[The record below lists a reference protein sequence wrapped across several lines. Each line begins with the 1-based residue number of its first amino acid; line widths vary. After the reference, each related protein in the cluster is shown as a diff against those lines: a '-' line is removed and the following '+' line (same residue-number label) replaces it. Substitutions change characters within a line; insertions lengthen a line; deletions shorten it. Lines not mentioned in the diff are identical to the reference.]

1 MKLKLVSTTALVIA
15 VCGCASPPPPT
26 PPAEVRPVGQS
37 ALSPTAAAD
46 CIALKWATN
55 AQKPV
60 WVETVLANATAYNV
74 YVPTQTAPT
83 GSAALI
89 RPGAGGV
96 GSTVSFRGTDTGGLV
111 PGLAG
116 QCQS

>member
-1 MKLKLVSTTALVIA
+1 MKLTLASTSLVVIA
-15 VCGCASPPPPT
+15 VCGCASPPASP
-26 PPAEVRPVGQS
+26 PPASAPPVGQS
-37 ALSPTAAAD
+37 ALAPTAAAD

-60 WVETVLANATAYNV
+60 TVETVLANATAYNV
-74 YVPTQTAPT
+74 YVPTQQPPA

-89 RPGAGGV
+89 RPGTDGK

-111 PGLAG
+111 QGITG

>member
-1 MKLKLVSTTALVIA
+1 MKLRLASTAFIIA
-15 VCGCASPPPPT
+15 VSGCASQSPPPP
-26 PPAEVRPVGQS
+26 PSAAPVGPS

-55 AQKPV
+55 ARTPV
-60 WVETVLANATAYNV
+60 WVETVLANGTAYNV
-74 YVPTQTAPT
+74 YVPTQQPPA
-83 GSAALI
+83 GSAALV

-96 GSTVSFRGTDTGGLV
+96 GSAVSFRGTDTSGLV
-111 PGLAG
+111 PGIAG

>member
-1 MKLKLVSTTALVIA
+1 MKLKLASIALVVV
-15 VCGCASPPPPT
+15 VCGCASRPPSQPVT
-26 PPAEVRPVGQS
+26 PVGQS
-37 ALSPTAAAD
+37 ALSPSAAAN

-55 AQKPV
+55 AQQTV
-60 WVETVLANATAYNV
+60 WIENDLANATAYNV
-74 YVPTQTAPT
+74 YVPTQKPPA

-89 RPGAGGV
+89 RPGTDGK

-111 PGLAG
+111 QGITG